1 MNVPLPPEESF
12 MRRDIRDCDSL
23 VELPNR
29 WTRRWIAAIVMLA
42 AIIGLGVLL
51 TSVLRAYRQSHYDYL
66 THVSAP
72 SPQAGL
78 S

>member
-1 MNVPLPPEESF
+1 
-12 MRRDIRDCDSL
+12 MRHDIGD
-23 VELPNR
+23 R
-29 WTRRWIAAIVMLA
+29 WTRHWIAAIVMLA

-51 TSVLRAYRQSHYDYL
+51 TSVLRAYSQSHYDYL
-66 THVSAP
+66 TRVSAP

>member
-1 MNVPLPPEESF
+1 MNVPPPPKESF
-12 MRRDIRDCDSL
+12 MRHDIGDCDS
-23 VELPNR
+23 VAELPNR
-29 WTRRWIAAIVMLA
+29 WTRHWIAAIVMLA

-51 TSVLRAYRQSHYDYL
+51 TSVLRAYSQSHYDYL
-66 THVSAP
+66 ARVSAP

>member
-12 MRRDIRDCDSL
+12 MRPDIRDCGS
-23 VELPNR
+23 VAELPNR
-29 WTRRWIAAIVMLA
+29 WTRRWIAAIIMLA

-51 TSVLRAYRQSHYDYL
+51 TSVLRAYSQSHYDYL
-66 THVSAP
+66 ARVSAP
-72 SPQAGL
+72 SHQAGL

>member
-12 MRRDIRDCDSL
+12 MRHDIRD
-23 VELPNR
+23 R
-29 WTRRWIAAIVMLA
+29 WTRHWIAAIVMLV

-51 TSVLRAYRQSHYDYL
+51 TSVLRAYSQSHYDYL
-66 THVSAP
+66 TRVSAP